1 MKYFLEKYIIDG
13 KLPAPHLLYFQNF
26 LSLQNVFKT
35 AIIPYQGELAGDVLY
50 GLQCIAGLVMTAVLG
65 HVMQNWAIFSDFAA
79 LDLGP
84 RIGLL
89 AGLVGLGAVIFGA
102 VCFVGGA
109 LRDVRALRDPVR
121 LHRRP

>member
-1 MKYFLEKYIIDG
+1 MCSIILVGGQQQQQQQQQQRVRLWRRDYWRPG
-13 KLPAPHLLYFQNF
+13 L
-26 LSLQNVFKT
+26 
-35 AIIPYQGELAGDVLY
+35 AIARALAV
-50 GLQCIAGLVMTAVLG
+50 QCIAGLVMATALG
-65 HVMQNWAIFSDFAA
+65 HVMQNWAIFADFDA
-79 LDLGP
+79 LDLGA

-89 AGLVGLGAVIFGA
+89 AGLVGLGAVVFGA